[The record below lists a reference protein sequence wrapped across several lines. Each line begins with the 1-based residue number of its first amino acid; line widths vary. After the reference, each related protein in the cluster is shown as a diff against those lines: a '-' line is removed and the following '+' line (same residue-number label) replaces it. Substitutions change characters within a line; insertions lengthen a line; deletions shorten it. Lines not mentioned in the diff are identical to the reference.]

1 MKTFGRLLLVL
12 FLTCAFAHV
21 CAAQD
26 TGGAIPGGAV
36 PGGAGSGADP
46 DGFVITAD
54 SVEGEE
60 TPRGRV
66 IYLRDNVTITRGGAT
81 LVGAL
86 GIYREYDRVA
96 TLFGDVHGVDGG
108 TTIACDTLTYYQ
120 STDVAILTGNP
131 SYSDTTG
138 VTTARRIE
146 VLRREQIAHCEG
158 DVVVVDHE
166 GTSELTAGR
175 LVYDFERREARAYD
189 SPVLT
194 TAGEGDEPDA
204 TLSADV
210 IEIASD
216 GETLR
221 AFGNAVIRRGEIL
234 ARARTAVLTGDSLIT
249 LEGSPV
255 VERESDRLTGDTIHL
270 SGTDGRISRVIA
282 LGSARTDYHIVPSSP
297 EEEPQRGHVAGDT
310 LTMFFQE
317 GEPVLTTV
325 RGRAVS
331 EHAIGSE
338 GEMNRVQAREIDVLF
353 SDGEIERA
361 VFRGDA
367 SGAYAFVSGQSAGS
381 LREPEEGSVAPD
393 PAPPDPG
400 IPEFEPRMPIEEEP
414 PPVVVSPEVVPF
426 EESPFAESEA
436 AQDDS
441 VAVDVVAYAAGQID
455 YYVGRNRIILSGDTT
470 VEYNTT
476 VLTADE
482 VIFDPDEQVLIATGA
497 PDLRDSSERIVGNAL
512 SYDLETETGSVSH
525 GMSTFEEG
533 LFMGDEVIR
542 EADGTLRVRNG
553 VFTTCSEPR
562 PHYRISSGQMKVY
575 LDDKVVAKPI
585 VLYLGEIPVLP
596 LPFFVFPI
604 RTTRHSGFLIP
615 RIDIGFSESTGRFVK
630 NFGYY
635 FAPSDYWDL
644 TLWADF
650 YEQTR
655 WITNALAR
663 YKVRYKYSGSV
674 EGSFMNEFS
683 GGARRWDLRLR
694 HQQEINRNW
703 TLGATG
709 DFRSDATYASDA
721 NQSIQDVV
729 NRDMHSQF
737 WARGRW
743 SGLSVGVTLDRRED
757 LDEGTVNSLLPKIE
771 VAASQRPFV
780 AAADGLAGLRG
791 WLSKTSYSWRASG
804 VSDRRDT
811 PDEVVSHQGIG
822 VGGNLKNVTRLAG
835 RLNLTPRFDFRW
847 NVYDRDKLGAEFPTR
862 FTYSAGL
869 STGTTVYGTFFPK
882 VGALEGIR
890 HIIEPTASLSWVPD
904 FEQYFDEDGSDI
916 FYSFRGGF
924 TSTPRERKSFGL
936 SLVNKAQIKYE
947 SGGQVKKLDNLLRF
961 GLTSSYDFLDEVEPW
976 TDLLANLELRPGRP
990 FSFRWNTRH
999 DVYGW
1004 DLESSSLTATVNLTG
1019 RPAVLLPSEPALDQS
1034 AEMMSP
1040 ADELRRQLETVSAST
1055 LLTSRPW
1062 DASLTFRYSRGSDPG
1077 NANYWTEGAVAF
1089 SLTRK
1094 WRVNYGIQYDLDD
1107 QEIASQEFTVYR
1119 DLHCWEAQF
1128 TGRYFEEEWR
1138 YYFRINV
1145 KALPEIQYERGDRYL
1160 QRRVN

>member
-1 MKTFGRLLLVL
+1 MKILRRLLLVL
-12 FLTCAFAHV
+12 TLACAFAHV
-21 CAAQD
+21 ASAQD
-26 TGGAIPGGAV
+26 TGGVTPDRAV
-36 PGGAGSGADP
+36 PGAGP

-60 TPRGRV
+60 TPRGRI

-86 GIYREYDRVA
+86 GIYREYDRIA
-96 TLFGDVHGVDGG
+96 ILFGDVHGVDGG

-120 STDVAILTGNP
+120 TTDVAILTGSP

-146 VLRREQIAHCEG
+146 VHRREQIAHCEG
-158 DVVVVDHE
+158 DVVVVDHD

-175 LVYDFERREARAYD
+175 LVYDFERREARAYE

-210 IEIASD
+210 VELASD

-221 AFGNAVIRRGEIL
+221 AFGSVVILRGEIL
-234 ARARTAVLTGDSLIT
+234 GRARVAVLTGDSRIT

-255 VERESDRLTGDTIHL
+255 VERNSDRLTGDTIHL
-270 SGTDGRISRVIA
+270 SGTDGQISRVIA
-282 LGSARTDYHIVPSSP
+282 LGSARTDYHIEPSDP
-297 EEEPQRGHVAGDT
+297 EEEPQHGHVAGDT
-310 LTMFFQE
+310 LTMFFQD

-331 EHAIGSE
+331 EHAVGSG
-338 GEMNRVQAREIDVLF
+338 GETNRVASREIDILF
-353 SDGEIERA
+353 DDGAIERA

-367 SGAYAFVSGQSAGS
+367 SGAYAFVPGESAGP
-381 LREPEEGSVAPD
+381 LGEPGEGPEEPAPR
-393 PAPPDPG
+393 PPDPG
-400 IPEFEPRMPIEEEP
+400 VPEFEPTEP
-414 PPVVVSPEVVPF
+414 PAPTEPEETVAPPGGVP
-426 EESPFAESEA
+426 PADLPYAEGGA
-436 AQDDS
+436 APDDS
-441 VAVDVVAYAAGQID
+441 LAIDSVGYAASQID
-455 YYVGRNRIILSGDTT
+455 YYVARNRIVLSGGTT
-470 VEYNTT
+470 VEYKTT
-476 VLTADE
+476 VLTAEE
-482 VIFDPDEQVLIATGA
+482 VVFDPDEQVLTATGA
-497 PDLRDSSERIVGNAL
+497 PDLRDRSERIVGHDL
-512 SYDLETETGSVSH
+512 SYDLETETGSISN
-525 GMSTFEEG
+525 GMSTFEDG
-533 LFMGDEVIR
+533 LYMGEDVIR
-542 EADGTLRVRNG
+542 EPDGTLRVRNG
-553 VFTTCSEPR
+553 VFTTCSEPH

-575 LDDKVVAKPI
+575 LDDKAIAKPI

-663 YKVRYKYSGSV
+663 YKIRYKFSGSV
-674 EGSFMNEFS
+674 EASFMNEFS

-694 HQQEINRNW
+694 HQQEVNRNW

-729 NRDMHSQF
+729 NRDLHSQF

-757 LDEGTVNSLLPKIE
+757 LDEGSVNSLLPKLE
-771 VAASQRPFV
+771 VTASQRPFV
-780 AAADGLAGLRG
+780 AATDGITGLQG
-791 WLSKTSYSWRASG
+791 WLSKTSYSWRASAVNDRQDVG
-804 VSDRRDT
+804 DERVSR
-811 PDEVVSHQGIG
+811 QGIG
-822 VGGNLKNVTRLAG
+822 AGGNLKNVSKLAG
-835 RLNLTPRFDFRW
+835 WLNLTPRFDFRW
-847 NVYDRDKLGAEFPTR
+847 NVYDLDKLGNEFPTR
-862 FTYSAGL
+862 LTYSAGL
-869 STGTTVYGTFFPK
+869 SGGTTVYGTFFPR

-890 HIIEPTASLSWVPD
+890 HIVEPTASLSWVPD
-904 FEQYFDEDGSDI
+904 FEQYFDEDGNDI

-924 TSTPRERKSFGL
+924 TSTPRERKSLGL
-936 SLVNKAQIKYE
+936 SLVNKAQVKYE
-947 SGGQVKKLDNLLRF
+947 SGGQEKRLDNLLRF
-961 GLTSSYDFLDEVEPW
+961 GLTSSYNFLEEEEPW
-976 TDLLANLELRPGRP
+976 TDLLANLEIRPGRP

-999 DVYGW
+999 DVYDW
-1004 DLESSSLTATVNLTG
+1004 SLESSSLTATVNLSG
-1019 RPAVLLPSEPALDQS
+1019 RPPLLTPVELPGAQAAGSMTPSE
-1034 AEMMSP
+1034 
-1040 ADELRRQLETVSAST
+1040 ELRRQLETVTAST
-1055 LLTSRPW
+1055 MLTSRPW
-1062 DASLTFRYSRGSDPG
+1062 DASVTFRYSRGSDPG
-1077 NANYWTEGAVAF
+1077 NVNYWTEGAVAF

-1107 QEIASQEFTVYR
+1107 REIASQEFTIFR

-1160 QRRVN
+1160 QRRVK